1 MSVKWRS
8 MFIFIHHTAIC
19 PGTICWADY
28 LFPSDCHWHPFQDQ
42 LTINMKIYFQTRQ
55 SPPPTH
61 PYFSHAIG
69 IAGFTVSSSRG
80 KWDLSNL
87 VQICINDSGYCADKM
102 ISVCC
107 FQDSLSLVVCAAMCL
122 GVNLFE
128 LPLLGIS
135 WASWMCWK
143 SGFSSD
149 LGHVLLLLQ
158 ILFLPLSIVSLSEIS
173 VMLML
178 VCVCSWY
185 PSDAQAPSTFLH
197 PFLFFFRLH
206 SLWWPTGRLP
216 DCFQQFPW
224 DDGLLKM
231 SGFESVQVKTNPV
244 SQDMQG
250 TAKPVK

>member
-87 VQICINDSGYCADKM
+87 VQICTNDSGYCADKM

-143 SGFSSD
+143 VVFHQIWDMFYCCFKYSFCPFQLSLFLKYQLCLCWCVCVHGIPRMLRLLLLFYILFCFSSD
-149 LGHVLLLLQ
+149 C
-158 ILFLPLSIVSLSEIS
+158 IVSDDLLGGCLTASS
-173 VMLML
+173 SFPGMK
-178 VCVCSWY
+178 VCSKWVDL
-185 PSDAQAPSTFLH
+185 S
-197 PFLFFFRLH
+197 
-206 SLWWPTGRLP
+206 
-216 DCFQQFPW
+216 QF
-224 DDGLLKM
+224 K
-231 SGFESVQVKTNPV
+231 
-244 SQDMQG
+244 
-250 TAKPVK
+250 